1 MVKISKKIEMISN
14 KIKKLRS
21 KFIKFDIEGYVV
33 PKNDEYFNE
42 YSSPDRLR
50 FISNF
55 DGSAGLA
62 IILRKKNYLFV
73 DGRYT
78 IQAKFQSGKS
88 FNIVE
93 IHKKLPWKVLKS
105 KIKLG
110 YNPYCFTSLS
120 LRKYF
125 KNYFV
130 LVPIYSDL
138 IIKNEPRKTNKKF
151 YFINDNISGESSVSK
166 ISKVLKFL
174 NKDKSDYLFI
184 TAPENVAWLLNL
196 RGKDNLY
203 SPIPNCRL
211 ILKKNGKIYLFA
223 NKSKIGNLFSNNNLK
238 KIEIIDERNLNIF
251 LKELSSKKIIIDRLS
266 CSLAY
271 ENLIKNKIKIS
282 FKNDPIYNLKSIKN
296 DIEIKNITKSHILD
310 GVAVIKFLYW
320 IKHLKKN
327 ISELKAEKKL
337 NFFRRKS
344 KNYLFPSFNTI
355 AASGPNGAIIHYRAS
370 KNSNR
375 QIKKNDIFLCDSG
388 GQYKYGT
395 TDITRTI
402 SFGKQSNKIKNI
414 FSYVL
419 KGHIAVASAN
429 LNKLTTG
436 NLLDT
441 LARKF
446 LKKRGLDYPHS
457 TGHGVGY
464 FLNVHEGPIAISKGY
479 KIILRPGHVISN
491 EPGFY
496 NKGKFGIRLENM
508 VYIKKSQ
515 NKIYFKNLTLVPFD
529 KELINFKLLTKNE
542 KEYLINYN
550 LEIYSNVEKY
560 LTYKEK
566 YWLLSQF

>member
-1 MVKISKKIEMISN
+1 MITAI
-14 KIKKLRS
+14 IKNLRH
-21 KFIKFDIEGYVV
+21 KFDKFNIDGYAI
-33 PKNDEYFNE
+33 PKNDIYFNE
-42 YSSPDRLR
+42 YSSPDRLKLV
-50 FISNF
+50 SNF

-62 IILRKKNYLFV
+62 IILKNKNYLFV

-78 IQAKFQSGKS
+78 IQAKTQSGND

-93 IHKKLPWKVLKS
+93 IHKKLPWRVLKH
-105 KIKLG
+105 KIKIG

-120 LRKYF
+120 LRRYF
-125 KNYFV
+125 RNYFV
-130 LVPIYSDL
+130 LIPIYSDL
-138 IIKNEPRKTNKKF
+138 IIKSKQRKTNKKF
-151 YFINDNISGESSVSK
+151 YFIKDNISGENSKSK

-174 NKDKSDYLFI
+174 HKDKSDCLFV

-196 RGKDNLY
+196 RGEDNPH

-223 NKSKIGNLFSNNNLK
+223 NKSKISKIYLNNNLK
-238 KIEIIDERNLNIF
+238 KIKLIDERNTNIF
-251 LKELSSKKIIIDRLS
+251 LKELSSKKIILDQLS

-271 ENLIKNKIKIS
+271 ENIIRNKINIS
-282 FKNDPIYNLKSIKN
+282 KKNDPIYNLKSIKN
-296 DIEIKNITKSHILD
+296 NIEIKNFIKSHILD

-320 IKHLKKN
+320 IKHLKRN
-327 ISELKAEKKL
+327 ISELEAEKKL
-337 NFFRRKS
+337 NFFRKKN

-355 AASGPNGAIIHYRAS
+355 AASGPNGAIIHYRAN

-375 QIKKNDIFLCDSG
+375 LIKKKDIFLIDSG

-402 SFGKQSNKIKNI
+402 SLGKQSNIIKNI

-419 KGHIAVASAN
+419 KGHIAVASAC
-429 LNKLTTG
+429 LNELTSAH
-436 NLLDT
+436 LLDT

-446 LKKRGLDYPHS
+446 LKKRGLDYPHG

-479 KIILRPGHVISN
+479 KIMLRPGHVVSN

-496 NKGKFGIRLENM
+496 KKGKFGIRLENM
-508 VYIKKSQ
+508 IYVKKSK
-515 NKIYFKNLTLVPFD
+515 NKMYFKNLTVVPFD
-529 KELINFKLLTKNE
+529 KDLINFELLTKKE
-542 KEYLINYN
+542 KDYLINYN
-550 LEIYSNVEKY
+550 LQIYSSVEKY
-560 LTYKEK
+560 LTYDERF
-566 YWLLSQF
+566 WLLSQF

>member
-1 MVKISKKIEMISN
+1 MISN

-515 NKIYFKNLTLVPFD
+515 NKIYFKNLTLVPFE

>member
-78 IQAKFQSGKS
+78 IQAKSQSGKS

-93 IHKKLPWKVLKS
+93 IHKKLPWKVLKN

-120 LRKYF
+120 LRRYF
-125 KNYFV
+125 KNYFI
-130 LVPIYSDL
+130 LVPIYNDL
-138 IIKNEPRKTNKKF
+138 IIKNEPKKTNKKF
-151 YFINDNISGESSVSK
+151 YFINDNISGESSISK

-174 NKDKSDYLFI
+174 HKDKSDYLFI

-211 ILKKNGKIYLFA
+211 ILKKNGKIYFFA

-238 KIEIIDERNLNIF
+238 KINIIDERNLNIF
-251 LKELSSKKIIIDRLS
+251 LKELCSKKIIIDRLS

-282 FKNDPIYNLKSIKN
+282 SKNDPIYNLKSIKN
-296 DIEIKNITKSHILD
+296 DIEIKNFTKSHILD

-320 IKHLKKN
+320 VKHLKKN

-355 AASGPNGAIIHYRAS
+355 AASGPNGAIIHYRAN

-388 GQYKYGT
+388 GQYRYGT

-419 KGHIAVASAN
+419 KGHIAVANAN
-429 LNKLTTG
+429 LNKFTRG
-436 NLLDT
+436 HSLDT

-446 LKKRGLDYPHS
+446 LKKKGLDYPHS

-496 NKGKFGIRLENM
+496 KKGEFGIRLENM
-508 VYIKKSQ
+508 VYIKKLQ
-515 NKIYFKNLTLVPFD
+515 DRIYFKNLTLVPFD
-529 KELINFKLLTKNE
+529 KDLINFKLLTKKE

-550 LEIYSNVEKY
+550 SEIYSNLEKY

>member
-78 IQAKFQSGKS
+78 IQAKSQSGKS

-93 IHKKLPWKVLKS
+93 IHKKLPWKVLKN

-120 LRKYF
+120 LRRYF
-125 KNYFV
+125 KNYFI
-130 LVPIYSDL
+130 LVPIYNDL
-138 IIKNEPRKTNKKF
+138 IIKNEPKKTNKKF
-151 YFINDNISGESSVSK
+151 YFINDNISGESSISK

-174 NKDKSDYLFI
+174 HKDKSDYLFI

-211 ILKKNGKIYLFA
+211 ILKKNGKIYFFA

-238 KIEIIDERNLNIF
+238 KINIIDERNLNIF
-251 LKELSSKKIIIDRLS
+251 LKELCSKKIIIDRLS

-282 FKNDPIYNLKSIKN
+282 SKNDPIYNLKSIKN
-296 DIEIKNITKSHILD
+296 DIEIKNFTKSHILD

-320 IKHLKKN
+320 VKHLKKN

-355 AASGPNGAIIHYRAS
+355 AASGPNGAIIHYRAN

-419 KGHIAVASAN
+419 KGHIAVANAN
-429 LNKLTTG
+429 LNKLTRG
-436 NLLDT
+436 HLLDT

-479 KIILRPGHVISN
+479 KILLRPGHVISN

-496 NKGKFGIRLENM
+496 KKGKFGIRLENM
-508 VYIKKSQ
+508 VYIKKLQ

-529 KELINFKLLTKNE
+529 KDLINFKLLTKKE

-550 LEIYSNVEKY
+550 SEIYSNLEKY